1 MTDKELQDLDSQP
14 QKKKGQQSLIVLLL
28 AAIVLL
34 LVGVI
39 VLFFYQQNQ
48 NQQFQRLQAATAY
61 FDKLEQEEKA
71 AAEQERL
78 KAELARAEAARAEAA
93 RQAEAQRNT
102 YNPCKHVYHGKEFE
116 TEGRFL
122 WTRTTTYWTVVGFSS
137 SSGKA
142 TVRQKYNSSI
152 SQEIYCSQIPD

>member
-1 MTDKELQDLDSQP
+1 MTDKELQVPDIPP
-14 QKKKGQQSLIVLLL
+14 QIKRGQQPLVVLLL
-28 AAIVLL
+28 AVIALL

-39 VLFFYQQNQ
+39 ALFFYQQNQ
-48 NQQFQRLQAATAY
+48 NQQFQRMQAASAY
-61 FDKLEQEEKA
+61 FDKIEQEEKA

-93 RQAEAQRNT
+93 RKAEAQQNA

-116 TEGRFL
+116 TEGSFL
-122 WTRTTTYWTVVGFSS
+122 WARTTTYWTVIGFSP